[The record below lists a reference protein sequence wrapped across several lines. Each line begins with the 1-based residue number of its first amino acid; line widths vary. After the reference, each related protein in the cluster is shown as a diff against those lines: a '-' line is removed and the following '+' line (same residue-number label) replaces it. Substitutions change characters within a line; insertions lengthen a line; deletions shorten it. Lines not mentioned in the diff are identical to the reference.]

1 MNIKLTTCPICK
13 NLAFCIIR
21 DSFIFCKKCYEERFG
36 NIKEAQNTCSNCGKI
51 SDDILILDSL
61 PLCPTCKENLE
72 ADQSHI
78 NKLMLAEKK
87 RLELLKH
94 GPPKTV
100 YINPK
105 DILWK
110 NPKEQNK
117 TSLPPGYYVKKY
129 QGTEQQNN
137 TNNLYTQPDEQYYSD
152 LENAGYAISPFQETA
167 ASSICGGYGGPS
179 TSIHAQN
186 DNKRTISAKV
196 KREVWRRDQGK
207 CAICGSN
214 SFLEFDHIIPYSK
227 GGQSTSRN
235 IQLLC
240 QTCNRKKYNKM

>member
-1 MNIKLTTCPICK
+1 MTIKLTTCSICNK
-13 NLAFCIIR
+13 IAFCITR
-21 DSFIFCKKCYEERFG
+21 DSFKFCKKCYEERFG
-36 NIKEAQNTCSNCGKI
+36 NITVAQNTCINCGKI
-51 SDDILILDSL
+51 SDDILIFNPF
-61 PLCPTCKENLE
+61 PLCTTCKENLE
-72 ADQSHI
+72 ADQAQI
-78 NKLMLAEKK
+78 NKNMLAAKK

-105 DILWK
+105 DIFWK

-129 QGTEQQNN
+129 QGAEQEKNANN
-137 TNNLYTQPDEQYYSD
+137 IYTKPDKQYYND
-152 LENAGYAISPFQETA
+152 LEDAGYAISPFQETA
-167 ASSICGGYGGPS
+167 ASSSSGGYGGSSSS
-179 TSIHAQN
+179 THVQN
-186 DNKRTISAKV
+186 DDKRTISAKV

-207 CAICGSN
+207 CALCGSN
-214 SFLEFDHIIPYSK
+214 LLLEFDHIIPYSK
-227 GGQSTSRN
+227 GGKSTSRN